1 MGIDSFT
8 LIAQIINLIILVWL
22 LKKFLYTPILKAV
35 DARQAKIAEQL
46 NTAKEQAQKA
56 ISQQQL
62 YEQKITSFEAERQKM
77 FEKAQKETDNM
88 KAVLLNEVREE
99 INNSRKRWKN
109 ELIAEKKA
117 FDVNLRNLILEQ
129 FKIFADQS
137 IKQMAGISL
146 QSLIEEQFKRKLT
159 ALPSKEKKAFASA
172 LQQTKVIS
180 VLSAVKMTPEQKKEI
195 SSFLLSVL
203 NVTEDIHFVFKEDP
217 SLLSGVELQTGEQVM
232 SWNMRRYLNQFETNL
247 DAAITGLIQEEE

>member
-232 SWNMRRYLNQFETNL
+232 SWNMRQYLNQFETNL

>member
-146 QSLIEEQFKRKLT
+146 QSLIEEQFKRKLA

-232 SWNMRRYLNQFETNL
+232 SWNMRQYLNQFETNL
-247 DAAITGLIQEEE
+247 DAAITGLIQEKE